1 MKLSL
6 TMVRSI
12 AFRTVV
18 TGAVA
23 ALALLALPAE
33 AQWKWRDPAGHVQY
47 SDLPPPSGTPDKDIL
62 NRPASQR
69 KLAAAALP
77 AASAASAAA
86 SDALTLRT
94 TDPELEAKRKK
105 AEADQVA
112 KVKADEARNAAI
124 KADNCARAQAQV
136 KTFDSGIRVAR
147 LNAKGEREYLDD
159 KQRTDE
165 TKQAR
170 DAISSNCK

>member
-1 MKLSL
+1 
-6 TMVRSI
+6 MVRLI

-33 AQWKWRDPAGHVQY
+33 AQWKWRDPTGHVQY

-62 NRPASQR
+62 ARPASQR
-69 KLAAAALP
+69 RLAAAQLP
-77 AASAASAAA
+77 ASAASGAA

-105 AEADQVA
+105 AEADQAA
-112 KVKADEARNAAI
+112 KAKADEARNAAI

-147 LNAKGEREYLDD
+147 LNAQGEREYLDD
-159 KQRTDE
+159 KQRADE

-170 DAISSNCK
+170 AAISSNCK